1 MKEFRHEYFP
11 HDYNASGDE
20 NIIKLLRTFGNQ
32 GYGIFWRIVEKL
44 YQAEG
49 LILADFEL
57 LAYDLR
63 DDAKKIKRIIEDFD
77 LFYRKGKQFG
87 SYSVDRRLGERLEKS
102 EKARRAG
109 LASAKAKSTSV
120 EREPNDSPTIK
131 KGKKE
136 RIERKIEKTGGPRFA
151 EPTIEEVLA
160 YCRERGNGVDPNRF
174 HAYYTSNGWKV
185 GKNPMKD
192 WRAAVR
198 TWERDGAEPKSLIQK
213 IVKTCESERCC
224 MLLLR
229 PQGMKFPKDC
239 EKCEAAVGAK

>member
-87 SYSVDRRLGERLEKS
+87 S
-102 EKARRAG
+102 
-109 LASAKAKSTSV
+109 
-120 EREPNDSPTIK
+120 
-131 KGKKE
+131 
-136 RIERKIEKTGGPRFA
+136 
-151 EPTIEEVLA
+151 
-160 YCRERGNGVDPNRF
+160 
-174 HAYYTSNGWKV
+174 
-185 GKNPMKD
+185 
-192 WRAAVR
+192 
-198 TWERDGAEPKSLIQK
+198 
-213 IVKTCESERCC
+213 
-224 MLLLR
+224 
-229 PQGMKFPKDC
+229 
-239 EKCEAAVGAK
+239 